1 MKGILVYNNG
11 RPDIAYQ
18 NGTMHGG
25 LHCGDCV
32 VCWID
37 GEWKTTRVEYDDDWF
52 FVCDGKAIP
61 APYGCKV
68 DK

>member
-1 MKGILVYNNG
+1 MKGILVFNNG

-18 NGTMHGG
+18 NGAMHGG

-32 VCWID
+32 VCLIN
-37 GEWKTTRVEYDDDWF
+37 GEWKTARVEYDDDWF

>member
-1 MKGILVYNNG
+1 MKGIPVFNNG
-11 RPDIAYQ
+11 RQDIAYQ
-18 NGTMHGG
+18 NGAMHGG

-32 VCWID
+32 VCLIN
-37 GEWKTTRVEYDDDWF
+37 GEWKTARVEYDNDRF
-52 FVCDGKAIP
+52 FVRDSKAIS